1 MKRLP
6 KSDARISA
14 RTQKAVQDTAA
25 GCRDFAAADLARAS
39 LMDTANGRRRL
50 ENSAMSWTSRA
61 LLIQRLDDSFLARQ
75 AAAKAEWEDG
85 EAGSK
90 AARPRT

>member
-1 MKRLP
+1 MKRSP
-6 KSDARISA
+6 KPDARIPA
-14 RTQKAVQDTAA
+14 RTQKAVQDTAS

-85 EAGSK
+85 ESAAEAG
-90 AARPRT
+90 RRRT

>member
-1 MKRLP
+1 MKRSP
-6 KSDARISA
+6 KPDARIPV

-75 AAAKAEWEDG
+75 TAARAEWAEG
-85 EAGSK
+85 ESASLP
-90 AARPRT
+90 ASTRT

>member
-6 KSDARISA
+6 KPDARIPA

-75 AAAKAEWEDG
+75 TAARAEWEDG
-85 EAGSK
+85 EA
-90 AARPRT
+90 AAEAGRRRT